1 MTELESGLFEAIH
14 LRLLDNP
21 ALKDM
26 RVVELHRATGGGF
39 TVLGH
44 IRGDNWG
51 CWLTD
56 IENPAALC
64 SGVYGSEDDCRAMLS
79 KRKRKTGVKCESA

>member
-21 ALKDM
+21 QLRGMKI
-26 RVVELHRATGGGF
+26 VELHRALGGGYC
-39 TVLGH
+39 VLGH
-44 IRGDNWG
+44 IRAANWG

-64 SGVYGSEDDCRAMLS
+64 SGVYGSEDDCRAMLA
-79 KRKRKTGVKCESA
+79 KRKRSSVGGGS